1 MKVISTE
8 KKPKDNKKALE
19 ENFVQSLRDF
29 ITDDSYF
36 PEYSGYIPLGDKVLI
51 RLFKFTP
58 REDLKGELGTTE
70 ILLPGAL
77 DGNWKPKSQALSE
90 KIFPIAKVIRKGLR
104 AGDAHIEEGKIYTV
118 PYEEILGTQWNP
130 DFLHLVQTFAG
141 KSGNQGKLVNIPEDM
156 PQRLPKM
163 AIEWARYKFS
173 MPDRLGKE
181 TEDDKLT
188 FLIPTIKLESIYAFE

>member
-1 MKVISTE
+1 MKLVTTE
-8 KKPKDNKKALE
+8 KKEKDPRKALE
-19 ENFVQSLRDF
+19 ENFKQSLRDF
-29 ITDDSYF
+29 IEDDSYF
-36 PEYSGYIPLGDKVLI
+36 PDYKGYIPLGDKVLI

-58 REDLKGELGTTE
+58 REDLKEHLGKTE
-70 ILLPGAL
+70 ILLPGVL
-77 DGNWKPKSQALSE
+77 DGNWKPKIQALSE
-90 KIFPIAKVIRKGLR
+90 KIFPIAKVIRKGMR
-104 AGDAHIEEGKIYTV
+104 VNEDFIKEGGVYTV
-118 PYEEILGTQWNP
+118 PYEEVLGTQWNP

-156 PQRLPKM
+156 PQKLPKM

-188 FLIPTIKLESIYAFE
+188 FLIPTIKLESIYEFD